1 MNNDIHAA
9 LAERA
14 AYQVNEDAARS
25 YNLKALADLASTA
38 DSAQQ
43 AAHMRGIVA
52 TTMAHLTADATA
64 ATRDIAVQWETW
76 ALGLIEALVKA

>member
-1 MNNDIHAA
+1 
-9 LAERA
+9 
-14 AYQVNEDAARS
+14 
-25 YNLKALADLASTA
+25 
-38 DSAQQ
+38 
-43 AAHMRGIVA
+43 MRGIVA